1 MHYDYL
7 IVGSG
12 LFGAT
17 FACYAADSGKT
28 CLVID
33 KRPNIAGNV
42 YTKNVEGINVH
53 VYGAHIFHTSDD
65 GVWEFVNRF
74 AKFNGYVNR
83 VIADFKGERYSL
95 PFNMYTFE
103 KLWGVT
109 DPESAKVKI
118 AEQIA
123 GFGIGEITNL
133 EQQAISM
140 VGVDVYRKLVKGYT
154 EKQWGRPCT
163 ELPPSIIK
171 RLPLRFTY
179 DDNYFN
185 DKYQGIPI
193 GGYTAMVERM
203 LDGIEVLTDT
213 EYKSFIA
220 STKHTFGK
228 TVYTGMIDEF
238 FAYRL
243 GRLSYRSL
251 RFETELL
258 DQKDFQGNAVVN
270 YTSYDVPYTRII
282 EHKYFEESPSEKT
295 VISRE
300 YPDTYEEGKEAYYTV
315 NDEKNNALAAEY
327 KALAAKERPDI
338 IFGGRLGEYKYYDM
352 DKVIASAREL
362 AKKELGICV

>member
-17 FACYAADSGKT
+17 FARYAADSGKT

-109 DPESAKVKI
+109 DPEAAKAKI

-171 RLPLRFTY
+171 R
-179 DDNYFN
+179 
-185 DKYQGIPI
+185 
-193 GGYTAMVERM
+193 
-203 LDGIEVLTDT
+203 
-213 EYKSFIA
+213 
-220 STKHTFGK
+220 
-228 TVYTGMIDEF
+228 
-238 FAYRL
+238 
-243 GRLSYRSL
+243 
-251 RFETELL
+251 
-258 DQKDFQGNAVVN
+258 QGNAVVN

-282 EHKYFEESPSEKT
+282 EHKYFEGSPSEKT

>member
-1 MHYDYL
+1 
-7 IVGSG
+7 
-12 LFGAT
+12 
-17 FACYAADSGKT
+17 
-28 CLVID
+28 
-33 KRPNIAGNV
+33 
-42 YTKNVEGINVH
+42 
-53 VYGAHIFHTSDD
+53 
-65 GVWEFVNRF
+65 
-74 AKFNGYVNR
+74 
-83 VIADFKGERYSL
+83 
-95 PFNMYTFE
+95 
-103 KLWGVT
+103 
-109 DPESAKVKI
+109 
-118 AEQIA
+118 
-123 GFGIGEITNL
+123 
-133 EQQAISM
+133 M

-154 EKQWGRPCT
+154 EKLWGRPCT

-203 LDGIEVLTDT
+203 LDGIEVLTNT
-213 EYKSFIA
+213 EYKSLIA
-220 STKHTFGK
+220 STRHTFGK

-238 FAYRL
+238 FGYRL

-282 EHKYFEESPSEKT
+282 EHKYFEGSPSEKT

-327 KALAAKERPDI
+327 KALAAKECPDV